1 MPPPKNAFAVVP
13 LSTIERVK
21 RNVNPDELYGVS
33 DSQQIERQYLRT
45 LSKQRSDKWPN
56 TLDVRISQLTQRG
69 TLKPSHERVATAA
82 THTHT

>member
-1 MPPPKNAFAVVP
+1 MPPPKNAFSVVP

-21 RNVNPDELYGVS
+21 RNVNPDDSYGVS

-56 TLDVRISQLTQRG
+56 TLDVRAPPARRRHAPDRRRRG
-69 TLKPSHERVATAA
+69 SAGAA
-82 THTHT
+82 RLQG